1 MARKEIDP
9 DADPGPVPSTG
20 TPKPKG
26 GRPKKGIEQEHIANR
41 RAFAERLE
49 LQGAS
54 ITQIAE
60 LTKVDRRTA
69 QEDIKH
75 NRRQRREAAAGVD
88 LKEQRDLELDRLER
102 QRAEI
107 NTVLAKPGVTPS
119 QTAQLHNTL
128 IRLSRRKSEI
138 TGMDMPRRIQ
148 LQEFSSSDE
157 ASSMMEE
164 APKERTLE
172 DLVGDPAVAGEL
184 AKVLHLADRAAG

>member
-1 MARKEIDP
+1 MATIDP
-9 DADPGPVPSTG
+9 NADPGPVASTG

-26 GRPKKGIEQEHIANR
+26 GRPKKGMEQEHIANR

-69 QEDIKH
+69 HDDVKH

-88 LKEQRDLELDRLER
+88 LKEQRELELDRLEL

-107 NTVLAKPGVTPS
+107 NTVLAKDGVTPT
-119 QTAQLHNTL
+119 QVAQLHNTL

-138 TGMDMPRRIQ
+138 TGMDMPRRFQ
-148 LQEFSSSDE
+148 LQEFSPADDAQHDSMDE
-157 ASSMMEE
+157 A
-164 APKERTLE
+164 PRERTLA
-172 DLVGDPAVAGEL
+172 DLVGDPAVAEQL
-184 AKVLHLADRAAG
+184 AKVVHLADRAAG